1 MTADRLQEETG
12 LAFTLPEGAEKVAY
26 RWYGAEMLAEIQFSW
41 KGAEYCFRT
50 QPMQLKSGE
59 LMDISGM
66 YFDWT
71 NEEQIR
77 VHLCSG
83 SIAQAESGTGDKVER
98 CLWYDETAEIM
109 YSLSV
114 VGADLNGLDLSAIA
128 EQICAPTVG

>member
-1 MTADRLQEETG
+1 
-12 LAFTLPEGAEKVAY
+12 
-26 RWYGAEMLAEIQFSW
+26 
-41 KGAEYCFRT
+41 
-50 QPMQLKSGE
+50 MQLKSGE

>member
-1 MTADRLQEETG
+1 MKLND
-12 LAFTLPEGAEKVAY
+12 
-26 RWYGAEMLAEIQFSW
+26 
-41 KGAEYCFRT
+41 
-50 QPMQLKSGE
+50 GE

-77 VHLCSG
+77 VRLCSG
-83 SIAQAESGTGDKVER
+83 SIAKARSETGDWVER

-114 VGADLNGLDLSAIA
+114 VAQNVNGLDLSAIA
-128 EQICAPTVG
+128 EKICTPTVG